1 MFALVDANNFYVS
14 CERAFQPELNNKP
27 TIVLSNNDG
36 CAIARSNEV
45 KALKIPMGEAIHK
58 IHSQVQLHGIQIR
71 SANFTLYGDM
81 SSRFMSVIE
90 KHSPNI
96 EVYSVDEAFV
106 NIGTYRDTGTWA
118 EQLRANLYQHIGL
131 PSSIGVARTKVLA
144 KLANRLAKKSSGTFI
159 IRPVDEQK
167 VLSVTP
173 VGDLW
178 GIGRRIS
185 ERLMKMGIYTAWQL
199 ARANTRLM
207 RKTFSV
213 VMSRIQDELNG
224 KPVMELELE
233 TESRQQIV
241 VSRSFGETV
250 TDKRQLQL
258 AITKFVEEGSR
269 KLRKQ
274 DSEARLLSV
283 ALNTNP
289 YSSRDKQYHRSCDLK
304 LPYSTSNSRCI
315 NHYAQLLIDKLYKQ
329 DYHYKRAGIVL
340 MNLTQAGD
348 HQADLFNAAPDN
360 ELDKA
365 KDKINERFGRMM
377 LKPASLITD
386 KQNWKMKRNFLSR
399 QFTTNWMHLP
409 EVN

>member
-14 CERAFQPELNNKP
+14 CERAFQPELNNRP

-45 KALKIPMGEAIHK
+45 KALKIPMGEPIHK
-58 IHSQVQLHGIQIR
+58 IQNQVHQHDIQIR

-81 SSRFMSVIE
+81 SSRFMSVVE
-90 KHSPNI
+90 ACSPNI
-96 EVYSVDEAFV
+96 EAYSVDEAFV
-106 NIGTYRDTGTWA
+106 NIGLYCDTDIWA
-118 EQLRANLYQHIGL
+118 TRLRGDLLQQIGL
-131 PSSIGVARTKVLA
+131 PSSVGVARTKVLA
-144 KLANRLAKKSSGTFI
+144 KLANRLAKKGSGTFI
-159 IRPVDEQK
+159 IQPCDEQK
-167 VLSVTP
+167 ILSVTS

-178 GIGRRIS
+178 GVGRRIS
-185 ERLMKMGIYTAWQL
+185 ERLMLMGIYTAWQL
-199 ARANTRLM
+199 AKANTRLL

-224 KPVMELELE
+224 RSVMELEIE
-233 TESRQQIV
+233 TEPRQQII

-258 AITKFVEEGSR
+258 AVTKFVEEGTR

-274 DSEARLLSV
+274 HGEARLLSV

-289 YSSRDKQYHRSCDLK
+289 YSKHDKQYHRSCDLK

-348 HQADLFNAAPDN
+348 HQGDLFNAAPDN
-360 ELDKA
+360 KLDKA

-386 KQNWKMKRNFLSR
+386 KQNWKMKRNYLSK
-399 QFTTNWMHLP
+399 QFTTNWHQLP